1 MAPAAADDLAGIPL
15 FATLEPDEQAAIA
28 PWFELEDV
36 SPGVKLT
43 GEGASGYSFYVLRD
57 GAATVSIDGR
67 EVRTLGP
74 GDFFGE
80 LALLGDGRRTAD
92 GDGDYRRSLAGA
104 RSLRYRVPSAPAD
117 VSGARLADRVG
128 SPRDRTS
135 CVAADA
141 PRRPNPRAYDLR
153 VAVEILYCPV

>member
-80 LALLGDGRRTAD
+80 LALLDDGRRTATVTTAAPSRVLVLF
-92 GDGDYRRSLAGA
+92 GTEFRQLQQMYPELASRIESG
-104 RSLRYRVPSAPAD
+104 LREIAQ
-117 VSGARLADRVG
+117 
-128 SPRDRTS
+128 
-135 CVAADA
+135 AA
-141 PRRPNPRAYDLR
+141 
-153 VAVEILYCPV
+153 